1 MKSYFIVPI
10 ALGIFFFSCKS
21 AKKTTGK
28 YKEMDTVS
36 ISAHNNPMAI
46 YRASAP
52 RVWDL
57 VHTRAVLSF
66 DYENKTAIGEATL
79 TLHPYFY
86 ATDTLWLDAKSMK
99 IETVKA
105 NNNTLSYAY
114 DHDML
119 KIKLP
124 KQYNRQDTLK
134 LSIRY
139 TAMPYAA
146 ATGGSSA
153 ITDDRGLYFI
163 NTDNSTPGKPIQ
175 IWTQGETESNSHWL
189 PTIDKPNERTTVE
202 LVLTVPNKYKTLSN
216 GALIASTDNGVM
228 RTDVWSMDK
237 PIQVYAIMFAIGD
250 FSIIKDKWNEKEV
263 SYYVEPEYAPYAGN
277 MFKYTPD
284 MIEFFSNVT
293 GVPYPWNKYS
303 QVVVRDYVSGAMENT
318 SASLFGEFV
327 NQNNRELADK
337 NFEDVVSHE
346 LFHQWFG
353 DYVTAESWSNLTVNE
368 SFATYGEYLWRR
380 FHQSKVKADELA
392 YDDLARYLTSTE
404 YKDPVLVRF
413 HYRDREDMFDRVSY
427 QKGGAILHYLNALMG
442 DSAFYR
448 SMNIYLS
455 TNALHAA
462 EAHNWRMAVEAAT
475 GQDWN
480 WFFNQWYYRAGHP
493 KLNIQY
499 DYSDD
504 AKQLAVTV
512 SQVQDTL
519 VGLYHLPCMALVLN
533 GDDQQIVDWDITQQ
547 SQTFYYPYKNGVAP
561 IIVPDIEHVLP
572 ATITENKTYR
582 QWLEQLKRT
591 HDYVS
596 KLNAVNAVAAKDIN
610 NIDVEVL
617 LRTAMADKI
626 AAIRLAALRKVS
638 KIDNDATR
646 KKWNGDIIL
655 LAMNDADN
663 NVRATSLYT
672 LGTWGDATQ
681 KQLMLESVNDSSYMV
696 AGNALYALNRIAKD
710 TAYVVAR
717 KMLDGK
723 PGTIL
728 DANAWL
734 VIANKGQAQDT
745 ALFRHYIAKNVGG
758 NRNYL
763 CTYLTS
769 YCSHTDNTAAYAAG
783 LDMLSHMIE
792 KIENKNSRLNYAG
805 LLTGL
810 HEELK
815 AGMDKDKKAGDI
827 QQELAQL
834 RATVQEL
841 KSKEQEKDILKVYND
856 ILSE

>member
-1 MKSYFIVPI
+1 
-10 ALGIFFFSCKS
+10 
-21 AKKTTGK
+21 
-28 YKEMDTVS
+28 MDTVKV
-36 ISAHNNPMAI
+36 SAHNNPLAI
-46 YRASAP
+46 YRASAT
-52 RVWDL
+52 RVWDI
-57 VHTRAVLSF
+57 VHTRAALSF
-66 DYENKTAIGEATL
+66 DYKNKTAAGEATL

-99 IETVKA
+99 IDAVTA
-105 NNNTLSYAY
+105 NNNALMYTYE
-114 DHDML
+114 HDVL
-119 KIKLP
+119 KIKLGR
-124 KQYNRQDTLK
+124 KYNRQDTLQ

-139 TAMPYAA
+139 TAMSYAE

-163 NTDNSTPGKPIQ
+163 NSDNSTPGKPIQ

-202 LVLTVPNKYKTLSN
+202 LALTVPPRFKTLSN
-216 GALIASTDNGVM
+216 GALVSSVANGDL
-228 RTDVWSMDK
+228 RTDVWKMDQ

-250 FSIIKDKWNEKEV
+250 FAVIKDHWRDKEV
-263 SYYVEPEYAPYAGN
+263 NYYVEPEYAPYASN
-277 MFKYTPD
+277 MFNHTPE
-284 MIEFFSNVT
+284 MIGYFSDVT

-380 FHQSKVKADELA
+380 FHQGQVKADELA
-392 YDDLARYLTSTE
+392 YDDLTRYLASTE

-413 HYRDREDMFDRVSY
+413 HYRDKEEMFDRVSY
-427 QKGGAILHYLNALMG
+427 QKGGAILHYLNSLMG
-442 DSAFYR
+442 DSAFYK
-448 SMNIYLS
+448 SMNIYLT

-462 EAHNWRMAVEAAT
+462 EANNWRLAIEAAT
-475 GQDWN
+475 GQDWS

-493 KLNIQY
+493 VLRVQY
-499 DYSDD
+499 DYTDD

-512 SQVQDTL
+512 SQTQDTS
-519 VGLYHLPCMALVLN
+519 VGLYHLPFKTLLLYGN
-533 GDDQQIVDWDITQQ
+533 EQNIVEWDITQQ

-572 ATITENKTYR
+572 ASITENKTYK
-582 QWLEQLKRT
+582 QWLEQLNHT
-591 HDYVS
+591 SDYVS
-596 KLNAVNAVAAKDIN
+596 KLNAVNAVAAKDMS

-617 LRTAMADKI
+617 LRVALKDKI
-626 AAIRLAALRKVS
+626 AAIRLAALRKIS
-638 KIDNDATR
+638 KIENEDIR
-646 KKWNGDIIL
+646 KKWNGDVIL

-663 NVRATSLYT
+663 SVRATGIYT
-672 LGTWGDATQ
+672 LGSWGDATQ
-681 KQLMLESVNDSSYMV
+681 KQLMMESIYDSSYMV
-696 AGNALYALNRIAKD
+696 AGNALFALSRVAKD
-710 TAYVVAR
+710 TAYTVAR

-723 PGTIL
+723 PGTNL
-728 DANAWL
+728 DAYAWS
-734 VIANKGQAQDT
+734 VIAGQGKAQDT
-745 ALFRHYIAKNVGG
+745 ALFQHYISKNVGG

-763 CTYLTS
+763 STYLAS
-769 YCSHTDNTAAYAAG
+769 YCSHTDNTAAYTAAVT
-783 LDMLSHMIE
+783 MLGQTIE

-815 AGMDKDKKAGDI
+815 AVMGKDKKDAAL
-827 QQELAQL
+827 QQNLIRL
-834 RATVQEL
+834 KATVQSL
-841 KSKEQEKDILKVYND
+841 KTKEQEKEILKAYND
-856 ILSE
+856 ILEG